1 MSSNKTSSTLADIKN
16 TAKGIHGAGET
27 IRGTFN
33 QAVDKT
39 FDDSAGQVEN
49 QAVVDKGASEIR
61 AGETVGQKHGVKNGR
76 V

>member
-39 FDDSAGQVEN
+39 FEN

-61 AGETVGQKHGVKNGR
+61 AGETVGQKHGVKNVG